1 MHTTRTLEPRYAI
14 LFKYVR
20 TLVLALFFA
29 PSALAQSSEVEQLLA
44 SVSLDSLQK
53 NVRILAGQEPAVT
66 RDSTFW
72 ISTRW
77 YNDNESALQFVK
89 YTLER
94 HGYSTTLQSFD
105 RGTNVLATRPGT
117 AKADRHVLIC
127 AHYDAVA
134 GTPGADDNASGTA
147 AVLEAARVLVPYTT
161 GKTVTFALWDAEEI
175 GLFGSAHYAR
185 EAAGVGKQIDAVINL
200 DMVGWD
206 GDGDRVVE
214 VHTDALSASL
224 ADAVVGYAQ
233 SYSINVTPVPQ
244 NPGTGASDHASFW
257 RSGYQAVLLIEE
269 YYGADFNPYYHQPT
283 DSLLHFNLEYY
294 AEAVKLGIAATA
306 ELAEITETSTD
317 LSPRPTDRTR
327 PGLEV
332 YPSPLETNVTIR
344 YGVNVNGPATV
355 IAFDLLGRTVA
366 VLVDEWRNS
375 GTHTTEWN
383 TGHLPPGIYILR
395 LTTGNNTSLLPVVRS
410 N

>member
-1 MHTTRTLEPRYAI
+1 
-14 LFKYVR
+14 
-20 TLVLALFFA
+20 
-29 PSALAQSSEVEQLLA
+29 
-44 SVSLDSLQK
+44 
-53 NVRILAGQEPAVT
+53 
-66 RDSTFW
+66 
-72 ISTRW
+72 
-77 YNDNESALQFVK
+77 
-89 YTLER
+89 
-94 HGYSTTLQSFD
+94 
-105 RGTNVLATRPGT
+105 
-117 AKADRHVLIC
+117 LIC

-147 AVLEAARVLVPYTT
+147 VVLEAARVLGPYTT

-175 GLFGSAHYAR
+175 GLFGSAHYAG
-185 EAAGVGKQIDAVINL
+185 EAADVGKQIDAVINL

-233 SYSINVTPVPQ
+233 AYSINVTPVPQ

-283 DSLLHFNLEYY
+283 DSLLHFNPGYY
-294 AEAVKLGIAATA
+294 EEAAKLGIAATA
-306 ELAEITETSTD
+306 DLAGITEISTD
-317 LSPRPTDRTR
+317 LSPHPTERTPPR
-327 PGLEV
+327 MEV
-332 YPSPLETNVTIR
+332 YPSPFGTNVTIR
-344 YGVNVNGPATV
+344 YGVNVDGPATV
-355 IAFDLLGRTVA
+355 VAFDLLGRTVA

-375 GTHTTEWN
+375 GTHTTEWEA
-383 TGHLPPGIYILR
+383 GHLPPGIYILR
-395 LTTGNNTSLLPVVRS
+395 LKTGDSTALLPVVRS